1 MLQKDRGLMERI
13 KHFAEEYA
21 LSNHGNTPTMAEIG
35 EKFNISRSGAF
46 GYLKAMNKMGM
57 IRYEDGMI
65 HTDVIDKVAMPLRL
79 CKGYVEGITA
89 GAPNEV
95 EGYVDSYFPIP
106 PMFLDGRKGNF
117 FTLKVTG
124 DSMIDAGIDSGDI
137 VICRESEEAR
147 VDDIVVAYIRG
158 AGSTLKRFCQDDD
171 GPFLWAENNSWSI
184 DDRMFGRQFDV
195 QGVAIKVLK
204 DI

>member
-1 MLQKDRGLMERI
+1 MLQKDRSLMERI
-13 KHFAEEYA
+13 KHFVEDYA
-21 LSNHGNTPTMAEIG
+21 LTKHGNTPSMAEIG
-35 EKFNISRSGAF
+35 AKFNISRSGAF
-46 GYLKAMNKMGM
+46 GYLKAMDKLGM
-57 IRYEDGMI
+57 IRYEDGVI
-65 HTDVIDKVAMPLRL
+65 HTDVIDEVAMPLRL

>member
-13 KHFAEEYA
+13 KGYVEEYA
-21 LSNHGNTPTMAEIG
+21 LSNQGNTPSMSEIG
-35 EKFNISRSGAF
+35 ARFGISRSGAF
-46 GYLKAMNKMGM
+46 GYLKAMDQLGM
-57 IRYEDGMI
+57 IRYESGRI
-65 HTDVIDKVAMPLRL
+65 HTDVIDKMMIPPQL

-89 GAPNEV
+89 GEPADV

-106 PMFLDGRKGNF
+106 PVFLDGRKGNF
-117 FTLKVTG
+117 FTLKVSG
-124 DSMIDAGIDSGDI
+124 NSMVDAGIENGDI
-137 VICRESEEAR
+137 VICKECEEAR

-158 AGSTLKRFCQDDD
+158 AGSTLKRYCQDDD
-171 GPFLWAENNSWSI
+171 GPFLWAENKSWSI
-184 DDRMFGRQFDV
+184 DDRMFGREFDV

>member
-13 KHFAEEYA
+13 KRYAEEYA
-21 LSNHGNTPTMAEIG
+21 LANQGSTPSMAEIG
-35 EKFNISRSGAF
+35 MEFGISRSGAF
-46 GYLKAMNKMGM
+46 GYLKAMDKMGM
-57 IRYEDGMI
+57 IRYEDGVI
-65 HTDVIDKVAMPLRL
+65 HTDVTDRMYVPDQL

-95 EGYVDSYFPIP
+95 EGYVDSYFSIP
-106 PMFLDGRKGNF
+106 PMFVDGRKGCF

-124 DSMIDAGIDSGDI
+124 NSMIDAGIDSGDI
-137 VICRESEEAR
+137 VICRESEEAN

-158 AGSTLKRFCQDDD
+158 AGSTLKRFCRDDD
-171 GPFLWAENNSWSI
+171 GPFLWAENSSWSI
-184 DDRMFGRQFDV
+184 DDRMFGREFDV
-195 QGVAIKVLK
+195 QGVAIKVIK

>member
-1 MLQKDRGLMERI
+1 MLQKDRSLMERI
-13 KHFAEEYA
+13 KRFVEDYA
-21 LSNHGNTPTMAEIG
+21 LTNHGNTPSMTEIG
-35 EKFNISRSGAF
+35 AKFNISRSGAF
-46 GYLKAMNKMGM
+46 GYLKAMDKLGM
-57 IRYEDGMI
+57 IRYVDGVI

-106 PMFLDGRKGNF
+106 PMFLDERKGNF

-158 AGSTLKRFCQDDD
+158 AGSTLKRFCRDDD

>member
-13 KHFAEEYA
+13 KRFVEEYA
-21 LSNHGNTPTMAEIG
+21 LANHGRTPTMAEIG
-35 EKFNISRSGAF
+35 TKFSISRSGAF
-46 GYLKAMNKMGM
+46 GYLKAMDKLGM
-57 IRYEDGMI
+57 IQYEDGII
-65 HTDVIDKVAMPLRL
+65 HTDVIDKVSMPMQL

-89 GAPNEV
+89 GVPNEV
-95 EGYVDSYFPIP
+95 EGYVDSYFSIP

-137 VICRESEEAR
+137 VICRESEEAS
-147 VDDIVVAYIRG
+147 VDDIIVAYIRG
-158 AGSTLKRFCQDDD
+158 AGSTLKRFCRDDD
-171 GPFLWAENNSWSI
+171 GPFLWAENSSWSI
-184 DDRMFGRQFDV
+184 DDRMFGREFDV

>member
-13 KHFAEEYA
+13 KRFVEEYA
-21 LSNHGNTPTMAEIG
+21 LANHGRTPTMAEIG
-35 EKFNISRSGAF
+35 TKFSISRSGAF
-46 GYLKAMNKMGM
+46 GYLKAMDRLGM
-57 IRYEDGMI
+57 IQYEDGVI
-65 HTDVIDKVAMPLRL
+65 HTDVIDKVSMPMRL

-89 GAPNEV
+89 GVPNEV
-95 EGYVDSYFPIP
+95 EGYVDSYFSIP

-137 VICRESEEAR
+137 VICRESEEAS
-147 VDDIVVAYIRG
+147 VDDIIVAYIRG
-158 AGSTLKRFCQDDD
+158 AGSTLKRFCRDEA
-171 GPFLWAENNSWSI
+171 GPFLWTENSSWNI
-184 DDRMFGRQFDV
+184 DDRRFGREFDV